1 MSGNTVFSR
10 YEIKYL
16 ITKEQKNRL
25 LEVMDIHMKPDDF
38 GKSTICNIY
47 FDTPD
52 KVLIRRSLEKPCYK
66 EKLRLRSYGVSN
78 PESTVFLEIKKKYKG
93 VVYKGRIKL
102 DEKSATRYL
111 VGHVPLIQQNQI
123 SKEIDYVLYSY
134 KNLEPSVFLSYERE
148 AFFSMEDG
156 NFRMTF
162 DENILM
168 REYDMLLTSGIY
180 GNPVLSEDMVV
191 LEVKTVL
198 GIPDW
203 LLNFLD
209 ENKLYKTS
217 YSKYGNAYMN
227 LMLPKLL
234 ENSPISKDRIVH
246 KTKEKR
252 GVNNVA

>member
-1 MSGNTVFSR
+1 
-10 YEIKYL
+10 
-16 ITKEQKNRL
+16 
-25 LEVMDIHMKPDDF
+25 
-38 GKSTICNIY
+38 
-47 FDTPD
+47 
-52 KVLIRRSLEKPCYK
+52 
-66 EKLRLRSYGVSN
+66 
-78 PESTVFLEIKKKYKG
+78 
-93 VVYKGRIKL
+93 
-102 DEKSATRYL
+102 
-111 VGHVPLIQQNQI
+111 
-123 SKEIDYVLYSY
+123 
-134 KNLEPSVFLSYERE
+134 
-148 AFFSMEDG
+148 
-156 NFRMTF
+156 MTF

-246 KTKEKR
+246 KTKKKR
-252 GVNNVA
+252 EENNVA